1 MSSSI
6 TLQKLAELVSGELA
20 VGSPDTVITGLNSIV
35 DAGPADITF
44 LGNTRYLSALK
55 TTRAAAALVPADF
68 DQTEAPAGLALI
80 RVANPTFAFSS
91 VIRWFGPPS
100 MEFAPGIHSTAI
112 VASSAVFDPQT
123 VSIGPNVVVEDG
135 VTLGEGTIL
144 HAGVYI
150 GRGARLGADC
160 VIHANA
166 VIKDRCVIG
175 NRVIIHSCTVIGT
188 DGFGYELVKG
198 RHQKIEQVGIVQI
211 DDDVEIGSCTTIDRA
226 RFGRTWIG
234 EGTKIDNLVQIA
246 HNCVVG
252 KHCIIVAQVGVSG
265 STRLGDSVTLGGQVG
280 VVGHLELGD
289 NVMVLAKS
297 AVTKSLPAAG
307 AYVGY
312 PARPLMEGR
321 KMMALP
327 ARIPDL
333 IDRLRELEKKVAALE
348 GGAAKE

>member
-6 TLQKLAELVSGELA
+6 TLQKLAELVGGDLA
-20 VGSPDTVITGLNSIV
+20 VGAPEAVITGLNSIV
-35 DAGPADITF
+35 DAGPGDITF

-55 TTRAAAALVPADF
+55 TTRAAAALVPADL
-68 DQTEAPAGLALI
+68 DGIEAPAGLALI

-100 MEFAPGIHSTAI
+100 LEFAPGVHSTAV
-112 VASSAVFDPQT
+112 VASSVVFDAQT
-123 VSIGPNVVVEDG
+123 VSIGPHVVVEDG

-160 VIHANA
+160 VVHANT

-175 NRVIIHSCTVIGT
+175 NRVIIHSGTVIGT

-211 DDDVEIGSCTTIDRA
+211 DDDVEIGSCSTIDRA

-265 STRLGDSVTLGGQVG
+265 STRLGDNVTLGGQVG

-289 NVMVLAKS
+289 GVMVLAKS

-348 GGAAKE
+348 GGGAKA

>member
-6 TLQKLAELVSGELA
+6 TLQKLAELVGGELFA
-20 VGSPDTVITGLNSIV
+20 GSPETVITGLNSIV
-35 DAGPADITF
+35 DAGPGDITF

-55 TTRAAAALVPADF
+55 TTRAAAALVSADF
-68 DQTEAPAGLALI
+68 DSSDAPAGLALI
-80 RVANPTFAFSS
+80 GVSNPTFAFSS
-91 VIRWFGPPS
+91 VIRLFGPPS
-100 MEFAPGIHSTAI
+100 LDFVPGVHPTAV
-112 VASSAVFDPQT
+112 VASSVVFDPQA
-123 VSIGPNVVVEDG
+123 VSIGPHVVIEDG
-135 VTLGEGTIL
+135 VTLGEGTTL
-144 HAGVYI
+144 HAGVYV

-160 VIHANA
+160 VIHPNT
-166 VIKDRCVIG
+166 VIKDRSVIG
-175 NRVIIHSCTVIGT
+175 SRVIIHSGSVIGS

-211 DDDVEIGSCTTIDRA
+211 DDDVEIGSCTTVDRA

-246 HNCVVG
+246 HNCVIG

-265 STRLGDSVTLGGQVG
+265 STRLGDHVILGGQVG

-312 PARPLMEGR
+312 PARPLIEGR

-333 IDRLRELEKKVAALE
+333 IDRLRELEKKVATLE
-348 GGAAKE
+348 AGAAKA